1 MDDLVNGIHNLNE
14 KSQLEDR
21 NIEGIKEFINYK
33 YPNLPMT
40 EIQGHILSKVDSKWD
55 EGVLDEMK
63 SRTRSR
69 QGSPKARTFNINK

>member
-33 YPNLPMT
+33 YPNLPMA
-40 EIQGHILSKVDSKWD
+40 EIQGQILSKVDSKWD

-69 QGSPKARTFNINK
+69 